1 MQLYLG
7 EMQSL
12 SCAHLYL
19 GEMQSLCCA
28 PVLLTVFDM
37 IALAVDYAKR
47 FALKRKRKKETKK
60 VSYIYMNFQF
70 Q

>member
-37 IALAVDYAKR
+37 IALAVDYAKY
-47 FALKRKRKKETKK
+47 FALKRKEKKREREKK
-60 VSYIYMNFQF
+60 FLIIT
-70 Q
+70 